1 MKEKS
6 NLPDSR
12 LSLSL
17 LLLLL
22 LLLLALPEYIVY
34 LVFLMQDKTGAGPMG
49 WTKIIVIAQFAFQIA

>member
-12 LSLSL
+12 LSLS